1 MSSKSE
7 IEETGMNDDE
17 LNEGSK
23 ERQEFEGAASG
34 EIKDTRERK
43 QTMKGREYKKETLE
57 KRRRTCSSNLQKHL
71 DSIRE
76 LLNCDEPPWA
86 SLQLARDN
94 LDKIKDEFND
104 AHYEFYEYIDSEEER
119 QTAYQWFDVQ
129 DRVAIELRTQ
139 LVDKIYSVERKA
151 EEQKPKSVF
160 SGSSK
165 RSKRS
170 NTSGGSARSRRLEAA
185 ARKAKLEVEKQFLEQ
200 EHEMRK
206 LQILKEISIA
216 EAEENVMKRI
226 LNEESEMNTNGLAS
240 RKPLIDPDD
249 KDNDK
254 DNKIK
259 DEVKSEDVKTEIKDQ
274 LKEREVDQI
283 SKELNP
289 NTQPF
294 VPKQIPAFNAS
305 QNQPYPSFDIGAT
318 LSHLVSLQAKQTEL
332 SSLLINQQKAVHLP
346 VKEPPVFSGDSFEY
360 PAFITAFDSIIASNV
375 HTDKDRLFFLEK
387 YTSGSANEAIK
398 GFLATNSDTAYTE
411 ARKLLEQRY
420 GNPVVVAENYKSNLR
435 NWRQIN
441 DGDSK
446 GL

>member
-1 MSSKSE
+1 MAQNRTLITRYMHFFMMGKIAE
-7 IEETGMNDDE
+7 I
-17 LNEGSK
+17 
-23 ERQEFEGAASG
+23 RAVV
-34 EIKDTRERK
+34 
-43 QTMKGREYKKETLE
+43 
-57 KRRRTCSSNLQKHL
+57 
-71 DSIRE
+71 
-76 LLNCDEPPWA
+76 
-86 SLQLARDN
+86 LQLARDN
-94 LDKIKDEFND
+94 LDRIKDEFND
-104 AHYEFYEYIDSEEER
+104 AHYAFYEYIDSEEER
-119 QTAYQWFDVQ
+119 RPAYQWFDVQ

-259 DEVKSEDVKTEIKDQ
+259 DESEM
-274 LKEREVDQI
+274 R
-283 SKELNP
+283 SKAKMS
-289 NTQPF
+289 
-294 VPKQIPAFNAS
+294 KQK
-305 QNQPYPSFDIGAT
+305 
-318 LSHLVSLQAKQTEL
+318 LR
-332 SSLLINQQKAVHLP
+332 IN
-346 VKEPPVFSGDSFEY
+346 
-360 PAFITAFDSIIASNV
+360 
-375 HTDKDRLFFLEK
+375 
-387 YTSGSANEAIK
+387 
-398 GFLATNSDTAYTE
+398 
-411 ARKLLEQRY
+411 
-420 GNPVVVAENYKSNLR
+420 
-435 NWRQIN
+435 
-441 DGDSK
+441 
-446 GL
+446 